1 MKTMKEQK
9 LITRQ
14 VSRKLEGVRELAGL
28 TRGITSWIDYVRGGL
43 GMSIV
48 QLAKRAGVSQ
58 AAMSN
63 SIKLEKE
70 GRITVHKLREI
81 ASALECELVYE
92 FVPRKKLEEII
103 LDQAERKTIKLME
116 QTETHMALE
125 DQTVTLDKNERLKEL
140 SEERIYSRFL
150 WDE

>member
-125 DQTVTLDKNERLKEL
+125 DQSVTLDKNERLKEL

>member
-1 MKTMKEQK
+1 MKEQK

-92 FVPRKKLEEII
+92 FVPRKKIEEII

-125 DQTVTLDKNERLKEL
+125 DQSVTLDKNERLKEL

>member
-1 MKTMKEQK
+1 MKTSKEQK

-14 VSRKLEGVRELAGL
+14 VSRKLESLRELAPM
-28 TRGITSWIDYVRGGL
+28 TRGITSWIDYVRTGL
-43 GMSIV
+43 GMSVV
-48 QLAKRAGVSQ
+48 QLARRAGVSQ

-81 ASALECELVYE
+81 AEAMECELVYE
-92 FVPRKKLEEII
+92 FVPRKKIEEII
-103 LDQAERKTIKLME
+103 LDQAERKTMKLME

-125 DQTVTLDKNERLKEL
+125 DQSVTLDKKERLKEL
-140 SEERIYSRFL
+140 SEEKLYSRYL

>member
-1 MKTMKEQK
+1 
-9 LITRQ
+9 
-14 VSRKLEGVRELAGL
+14 
-28 TRGITSWIDYVRGGL
+28 
-43 GMSIV
+43 
-48 QLAKRAGVSQ
+48 
-58 AAMSN
+58 
-63 SIKLEKE
+63 
-70 GRITVHKLREI
+70 
-81 ASALECELVYE
+81 
-92 FVPRKKLEEII
+92 VPRKKLEEII